1 MERTL
6 AIIKPDAVERG
17 VTGKILAKIE
27 GDGLKIVAIKM
38 LHMSKGEAEGFYMVH
53 AKKPFFESLTIY
65 MSSLPVIVA
74 VLEGEKA
81 IKKWRDLMGATNPK
95 DASAGTIRKE
105 FAIDIERNS
114 VHGSD
119 SPESASYEIPYFFSN
134 IEIF

>member
-53 AKKPFFESLTIY
+53 AKRPFFESLTIY

-95 DASAGTIRKE
+95 DASAGTIRKGGCNYKVSKIHSIK
-105 FAIDIERNS
+105 ALTL
-114 VHGSD
+114 
-119 SPESASYEIPYFFSN
+119 
-134 IEIF
+134 